1 MSPLPRLHH
10 HDIMAIVGLFFI
22 RIVYNLSCN
31 VGALKVTNLHYS
43 RQQCVVAEWSRRS
56 ITVRVRVRVRARAR
70 EWDFSLLFFFFF
82 VLKNFVVAQ
91 SNMKNNSTIVIMS

>member
-43 RQQCVVAEWSRRS
+43 RQQCVVAEWSWRS
-56 ITVRVRVRVRARAR
+56 ITVRVRVRAR
-70 EWDFSLLFFFFF
+70 ERDFSLLFFFS
-82 VLKNFVVAQ
+82 VLKCDKELRRGTVQ
-91 SNMKNNSTIVIMS
+91 HEE

>member
-22 RIVYNLSCN
+22 RIVYNLSRN

-43 RQQCVVAEWSRRS
+43 RQQCVVAEWSWRS
-56 ITVRVRVRVRARAR
+56 IAVRVRVRVRAR
-70 EWDFSLLFFFFF
+70 EWDFSLLFFFFC
-82 VLKNFVVAQ
+82 VKCDKELRRGTVQ
-91 SNMKNNSTIVIMS
+91 HEE

>member
-43 RQQCVVAEWSRRS
+43 RQQCVVAEWSWRS
-56 ITVRVRVRVRARAR
+56 ITVRVRVRVRVRAR
-70 EWDFSLLFFFFF
+70 ERDFSLLFFF
-82 VLKNFVVAQ
+82 LC
-91 SNMKNNSTIVIMS
+91 